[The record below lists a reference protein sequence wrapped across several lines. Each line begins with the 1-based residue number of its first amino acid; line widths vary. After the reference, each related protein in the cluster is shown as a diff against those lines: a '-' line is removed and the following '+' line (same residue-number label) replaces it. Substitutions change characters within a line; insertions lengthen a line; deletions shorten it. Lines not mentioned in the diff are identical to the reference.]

1 MATLEIRDLHVSVEA
16 DNARKEI
23 LKGVDLIVKQGET
36 HAIMGPNGSGKS
48 TLAYSLA
55 GHPKYTI
62 TSGTVTLD
70 GEDVLAMTVDERAR
84 AGLFLAMQYPVE
96 IPGVSVSNFLRTS
109 ATAVRGEA
117 PKLRTWVKEVKETMA
132 DLQMDPAFAE
142 RNVNEGFSGGEKKRH
157 EILQLELLAEGRDPR
172 RDRLRPGR
180 RRPARRLRGRQPGP
194 RDRRGRH
201 TADHALH
208 ADPPLHQARLRTRLR
223 QRPYC
228 RVRRRRAR
236 RQAGERG
243 LRGIC
248 EGWRFRVTQLPG
260 LLDTEAIRKDF
271 PLLDRTVHDGKKI
284 VYLDSA
290 ATSQKPRQVLD
301 ALSEYYERHN
311 ANVHRGVYTI
321 AEEATALYEG
331 ARDKVAA
338 FINAPSRNEVIF
350 TKNASES
357 LNLVAN
363 MLGWADEPY
372 RVDHETEIVIT
383 EMEHHSNIVP
393 WQLLSQRTGAKLKWF
408 GITDDGRLDLSNIDE
423 IITEKTKIV
432 SFTLVSNI
440 MGTINPVEK
449 IIRRAQQVGALVCI
463 DASQAAPHMV
473 LDVQALQADFVAF
486 TGHKMVGPTG
496 IGVLWGRHELLEDLP
511 PFLGGG
517 EMIETV
523 SMHSSTYAPAPHKFE
538 AGTPPIAQAVG
549 LGAAVDY
556 LSAIG
561 MDKIFQ
567 HEHAITEYA
576 VKRLLEVPDLKII
589 GPATAEDRGATI
601 SFTLGDIHPHDVG
614 QVLDEQGIAVR
625 VGHHCARP
633 VCLRYGIPATTRA
646 SFYLYSTP
654 AEVDALVD
662 GLEHVRNFFG

>member
-1 MATLEIRDLHVSVEA
+1 M
-16 DNARKEI
+16 
-23 LKGVDLIVKQGET
+23 
-36 HAIMGPNGSGKS
+36 
-48 TLAYSLA
+48 
-55 GHPKYTI
+55 
-62 TSGTVTLD
+62 
-70 GEDVLAMTVDERAR
+70 
-84 AGLFLAMQYPVE
+84 
-96 IPGVSVSNFLRTS
+96 
-109 ATAVRGEA
+109 
-117 PKLRTWVKEVKETMA
+117 
-132 DLQMDPAFAE
+132 
-142 RNVNEGFSGGEKKRH
+142 
-157 EILQLELLAEGRDPR
+157 
-172 RDRLRPGR
+172 
-180 RRPARRLRGRQPGP
+180 
-194 RDRRGRH
+194 
-201 TADHALH
+201 
-208 ADPPLHQARLRTRLR
+208 
-223 QRPYC
+223 
-228 RVRRRRAR
+228 
-236 RQAGERG
+236 
-243 LRGIC
+243 
-248 EGWRFRVTQLPG
+248 TQLPG

-301 ALSEYYERHN
+301 ALNEYYERHN

-372 RVDHETEIVIT
+372 RVDHDTEIVTT

-496 IGVLWGRHELLEDLP
+496 IGVLWGRQELLEDLP

-561 MDKIFQ
+561 MEKIYR

-576 VKRLLEVPDLKII
+576 VKRLLEVPDLRSSARRR
-589 GPATAEDRGATI
+589 PRTAAPRSPSRSVT
-601 SFTLGDIHPHDVG
+601 ST
-614 QVLDEQGIAVR
+614 R
-625 VGHHCARP
+625 TTWAR
-633 VCLRYGIPATTRA
+633 CSTSRALQSGSDTTAHGRSACGTEFLRRRERRSICTPRPPR
-646 SFYLYSTP
+646 STP
-654 AEVDALVD
+654 WWTDWNTYGTFSVNWQS
-662 GLEHVRNFFG
+662 G

>member
-1 MATLEIRDLHVSVEA
+1 MTEA
-16 DNARKEI
+16 R
-23 LKGVDLIVKQGET
+23 QG
-36 HAIMGPNGSGKS
+36 
-48 TLAYSLA
+48 
-55 GHPKYTI
+55 
-62 TSGTVTLD
+62 
-70 GEDVLAMTVDERAR
+70 
-84 AGLFLAMQYPVE
+84 
-96 IPGVSVSNFLRTS
+96 
-109 ATAVRGEA
+109 
-117 PKLRTWVKEVKETMA
+117 
-132 DLQMDPAFAE
+132 
-142 RNVNEGFSGGEKKRH
+142 
-157 EILQLELLAEGRDPR
+157 
-172 RDRLRPGR
+172 
-180 RRPARRLRGRQPGP
+180 
-194 RDRRGRH
+194 
-201 TADHALH
+201 
-208 ADPPLHQARLRTRLR
+208 
-223 QRPYC
+223 
-228 RVRRRRAR
+228 
-236 RQAGERG
+236 
-243 LRGIC
+243 
-248 EGWRFRVTQLPG
+248 LPG

-271 PLLDRTVHDGKKI
+271 PILDRVIHDGKKL
-284 VYLDSA
+284 VYLDNA
-290 ATSQKPRQVLD
+290 ATSQTPRQVLD
-301 ALSEYYERHN
+301 VLSEYYEQHN
-311 ANVHRGVYTI
+311 ANVHRGVHVL

-338 FINAPSRNEVIF
+338 FINAPSRDEVIF

-372 RVDHETEIVIT
+372 RVDSETEVVIT

-408 GITDDGRLDLSNIDE
+408 GLTDDGRLDLSDIE
-423 IITEKTKIV
+423 QVITEKTKVV
-432 SFTLVSNI
+432 SFVLVSNI
-440 MGTINPVEK
+440 MGTINPVEA
-449 IIRRAQQVGALVCI
+449 IVRRAQEVGALVLI

-473 LDVQALQADFVAF
+473 LDVQALGADFVAF
-486 TGHKMVGPTG
+486 TGHKMCGPTG
-496 IGVLWGRHELLEDLP
+496 IGVLWGRQELLEDLP

-556 LSAIG
+556 LTSIG
-561 MDKIFQ
+561 MDKIAQ
-567 HEHAITEYA
+567 HEHVLTEYA
-576 VKRLLEVPDLKII
+576 VKRLLEVPDLRII
-589 GPATAEDRGATI
+589 GPTTAEDRGAAI